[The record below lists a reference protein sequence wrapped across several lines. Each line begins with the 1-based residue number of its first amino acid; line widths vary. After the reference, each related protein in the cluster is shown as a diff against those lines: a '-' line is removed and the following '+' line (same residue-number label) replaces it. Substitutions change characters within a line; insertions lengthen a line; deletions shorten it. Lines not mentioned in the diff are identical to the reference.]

1 MQPKVN
7 IESIKPLL
15 WPAALNCC
23 IELKNHFFV
32 LNWCNVT
39 LYQSCFKFYTSIS
52 KYIFKKFL
60 QKRKVM
66 SSIIWSMVLIFDYS
80 WLHSSVKKKNWG
92 FFEEKAGCT
101 SYFGF
106 IALFSEK
113 SNLEFVLVNAS
124 FKIDKFFQCY
134 KHEIYIL
141 NNFLQMPEVFHYA
154 T

>member
-1 MQPKVN
+1 MT
-7 IESIKPLL
+7 S
-15 WPAALNCC
+15 C
-23 IELKNHFFV
+23 IELLHWIKKSLFCIELV
-32 LNWCNVT
+32 QCNSLSKLFQI
-39 LYQSCFKFYTSIS
+39 LYIYQQIY
-52 KYIFKKFL
+52 L
-60 QKRKVM
+60 QKVSAKTQSHE
-66 SSIIWSMVLIFDYS
+66 SSIIWSMVLIFDCS

-113 SNLEFVLVNAS
+113 SSLEFVLVNAS

-141 NNFLQMPEVFHYA
+141 NNFLQMPEVFRYA